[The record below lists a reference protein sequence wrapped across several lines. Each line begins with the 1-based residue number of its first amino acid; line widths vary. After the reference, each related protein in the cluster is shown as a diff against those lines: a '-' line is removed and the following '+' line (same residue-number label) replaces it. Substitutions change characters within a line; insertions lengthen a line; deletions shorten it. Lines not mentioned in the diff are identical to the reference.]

1 MSAEELTVPPGSP
14 TLPLSTEARKAYVDL
29 YNTLET
35 AIQGTTDVAL
45 LLALNPVQTQ
55 VSNVLTK
62 DNMYKLHAN
71 TELFQA
77 LLAQIEDTNEDLE
90 TLQDQISS
98 IASGFE
104 MAGKVLAAINK
115 VLTLVP
121 GL

>member
-1 MSAEELTVPPGSP
+1 MSDELTVPPAAP
-14 TLPLSTEARKAYVDL
+14 TLPLSTEVRKAYVDL
-29 YNTLET
+29 YNSLET
-35 AIQGTTDVAL
+35 AIQGTTNVAL

-71 TELFQA
+71 TALFQA
-77 LLAQIEDTNEDLE
+77 LLEQIEDTNEDLE
-90 TLQDQISS
+90 TLQDQIAS
-98 IASGFE
+98 IAAGFD